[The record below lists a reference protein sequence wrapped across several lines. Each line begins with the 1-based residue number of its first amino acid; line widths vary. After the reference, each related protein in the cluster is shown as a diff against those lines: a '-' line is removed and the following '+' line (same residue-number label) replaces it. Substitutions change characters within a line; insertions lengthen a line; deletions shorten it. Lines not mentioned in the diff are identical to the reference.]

1 MFLMDVLNSI
11 KKTNRLLKEIERLL
25 MSSIYLK
32 VTIEKKWHT
41 QNFNFLS
48 LKGFSP
54 GQILER
60 CNLHRYHWILKPLV
74 AT

>member
-48 LKGFSP
+48 LKTLSP
-54 GQILER
+54 GQFLGSSNSR
-60 CNLHRYHWILKPLV
+60 RYHWIFELIV